1 MQRIIEYIKKIEG
14 IDSIT
19 YEGLL
24 RYFSGIID
32 IFDDDELVKNNLLNQ
47 LKLHFNG
54 VEIVEFDND
63 DYGRQSPI
71 YKKIQLSNKLK
82 EHNYLN
88 TLLHELTH
96 SLAVNS
102 IVDEVIYEKNRGLKG
117 GEVDTFWWGID
128 KEWVT
133 DENYYGFDDGKS
145 LNMLDEW
152 LTEWI
157 ANLYSNLNYAELKTD
172 ENGNFRLKTTDAYD
186 GSNIMNLMNLV
197 YGKKELINLLLGLT
211 YNEEQRK
218 SVIPM
223 YGFHRMNEMYEN
235 VLTEEEKNSISS
247 KYVTNPNNTILLMNY
262 ISEYTISDKKT
273 DSLIKMMNLLT
284 RQYVIKIKNELAS
297 CNNENEI
304 NNLYHDILLLQ
315 KSIIWNF
322 DLEKMK
328 EFEYYQNYENII
340 KMFLNKINELGFEFD
355 KSLIEKSPENIFN
368 EFEVLQNE
376 SNYNN
381 AKML

>member
-1 MQRIIEYIKKIEG
+1 MERIIEYIKKIEG

-186 GSNIMNLMNLV
+186 GSNIMNLMNLI

-247 KYVTNPNNTILLMNY
+247 KYVTDPNNTILLMNY
-262 ISEYTISDKKT
+262 ISEYTTSDKKT

-297 CNNENEI
+297 CNTENEI